1 MSLGR
6 DDRFDQTLIVVRQ
19 SGVDIPWN
27 GNIRNLIY
35 NATTMEW
42 EAQVPQI
49 PSAGVAT
56 GGLTNTELRASAVPT
71 TVTNFPTTQTGF
83 STVNVSTQVVVGT
96 ISTTLITANANRKYF
111 HIFNN
116 SNTTAF
122 IQYGS
127 AAVLNRGIKLNAG
140 GLLTLSGYDLFLGQI
155 NAIST
160 TTINLDILEG
170 V

>member
-6 DDRFDQTLIVVRQ
+6 DDRFDSTLIVVRQ
-19 SGVDIPWN
+19 DGQDVAWN
-27 GNIRNLIY
+27 GNIRGLVW
-35 NATTMEW
+35 NAATMEW
-42 EAQVPQI
+42 IAQVPQI
-49 PSAGVAT
+49 AASGGST
-56 GGLTNTELRASAVPT
+56 GGLTNTELRLAPVAVSLT
-71 TVTNFPTTQTGF
+71 TGF
-83 STVNVSTQVVVGT
+83 STVSASSAISVGIT
-96 ISTTLITANANRKYF
+96 STTLILANTSRKYL

-116 SNTTAF
+116 SSAAAY

-140 GLLTLSGYDLFLGQI
+140 GLLTLSGYELFLGQI